1 METIIGM
8 FFLFVIPCI
17 IAVVAKVISEKYYK
31 ETIDYSTKVLKTKY
45 LKIK

>member
-17 IAVVAKVISEKYYK
+17 IAVMVKVILEKYYK
-31 ETIDYSTKVLKTKY
+31 EK
-45 LKIK
+45 